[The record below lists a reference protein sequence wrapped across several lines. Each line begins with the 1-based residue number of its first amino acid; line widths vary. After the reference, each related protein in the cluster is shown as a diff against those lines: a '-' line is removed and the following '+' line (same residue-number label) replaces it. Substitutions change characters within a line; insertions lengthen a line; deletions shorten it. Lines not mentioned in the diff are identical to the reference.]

1 MMLSS
6 KASLRL
12 TLLASA
18 IFLAACQP
26 KADPKDSQDQ
36 QKSTVQEQKPV
47 ELTLKGETTPS
58 KVVLPDCDGKTC
70 PEFTVERLQ
79 SNFPFIDKIIDQ
91 QILSTLNQILEI
103 AEPDAK
109 GTQAE
114 QKAEASAVAGAEQK
128 NSFDAQVQRYA
139 NSFIDLDNELKAL
152 SSNHQINLLVK
163 PKILQAQGKVVTV
176 VLNSSSY
183 LGGAHGSA
191 AQHYYNF
198 DLKEQKQIKLEDLL
212 RSQQK
217 ATLEKLAHEAFK
229 TWVTDSKLADNVA
242 DYEQAWPFKLSNNFL
257 LGEQGLILQYGEYE
271 IGPYVVGLP
280 RLVIPYD
287 QLQDVLK
294 EEYLPQPKAKPASA
308 PVAKSA
314 G

>member
-1 MMLSS
+1 MLSS

-212 RSQQK
+212 RPQQK
-217 ATLEKLAHEAFK
+217 AALEKLAHEAFK

>member
-26 KADPKDSQDQ
+26 KANPKDSQEQ

-212 RSQQK
+212 RPQQK
-217 ATLEKLAHEAFK
+217 AALEKLAHEAFK

>member
-1 MMLSS
+1 MLSS

-26 KADPKDSQDQ
+26 KADPRDSQEQ

-47 ELTLKGETTPS
+47 ELTLKGETIPS
-58 KVVLPDCDGKTC
+58 NVVLPDCDGKTC

-109 GTQAE
+109 STQTE
-114 QKAEASAVAGAEQK
+114 QKSEASAVAGAEQK

-212 RSQQK
+212 RPQQK
-217 ATLEKLAHEAFK
+217 AALEKLAHEAFK

>member
-1 MMLSS
+1 MLSS

-26 KADPKDSQDQ
+26 KADPKDSQEQ

-212 RSQQK
+212 RPQQK
-217 ATLEKLAHEAFK
+217 AALEKLAHEAFK
-229 TWVTDSKLADNVA
+229 IWVMDSKLADNVA

>member
-1 MMLSS
+1 MLSS

-26 KADPKDSQDQ
+26 KADPKDSQEQ

-212 RSQQK
+212 RPQQK

-229 TWVTDSKLADNVA
+229 TWVMDSKLADNVA

>member
-1 MMLSS
+1 MLSS

-26 KADPKDSQDQ
+26 KADPKDSQEQ

-212 RSQQK
+212 RPQQK
-217 ATLEKLAHEAFK
+217 AALEKLAHEAFK

-280 RLVIPYD
+280 RLVIPYY

>member
-212 RSQQK
+212 RPQQK
-217 ATLEKLAHEAFK
+217 AALEKLAHEAFK

>member
-1 MMLSS
+1 MLSS

-26 KADPKDSQDQ
+26 KADPKDSQEQ

-109 GTQAE
+109 DTQAE

-212 RSQQK
+212 RPQQK

>member
-26 KADPKDSQDQ
+26 KTDPKDSQEQ

-212 RSQQK
+212 RPQQK
-217 ATLEKLAHEAFK
+217 AALEKLAHEAFK

>member
-1 MMLSS
+1 MLSS

-26 KADPKDSQDQ
+26 KADPKDSQEQ

-70 PEFTVERLQ
+70 PEFTIERLQ

-212 RSQQK
+212 RPQQK

>member
-1 MMLSS
+1 MLSS

-109 GTQAE
+109 STQAE

-212 RSQQK
+212 RPQQK
-217 ATLEKLAHEAFK
+217 AALEKLAHEAFK
-229 TWVTDSKLADNVA
+229 TWVMDSKLADNVA

>member
-26 KADPKDSQDQ
+26 KADPKDSQEQ

-212 RSQQK
+212 RPQQK

>member
-26 KADPKDSQDQ
+26 KADPKDSQEQ

-58 KVVLPDCDGKTC
+58 KVVLPGCDGKTC

-212 RSQQK
+212 RPQQK
-217 ATLEKLAHEAFK
+217 AALEKLTHEAFK
-229 TWVTDSKLADNVA
+229 TWVMDSKLADNVA

>member
-1 MMLSS
+1 MMLTS

-26 KADPKDSQDQ
+26 KADPKDSQEQ

-198 DLKEQKQIKLEDLL
+198 DLKEQKQIKLEDIL
-212 RSQQK
+212 RPQQK
-217 ATLEKLAHEAFK
+217 AALEKLAHEAFK

>member
-1 MMLSS
+1 
-6 KASLRL
+6 
-12 TLLASA
+12 
-18 IFLAACQP
+18 
-26 KADPKDSQDQ
+26 
-36 QKSTVQEQKPV
+36 
-47 ELTLKGETTPS
+47 
-58 KVVLPDCDGKTC
+58 
-70 PEFTVERLQ
+70 
-79 SNFPFIDKIIDQ
+79 
-91 QILSTLNQILEI
+91 
-103 AEPDAK
+103 
-109 GTQAE
+109 
-114 QKAEASAVAGAEQK
+114 
-128 NSFDAQVQRYA
+128 VQRYA

-198 DLKEQKQIKLEDLL
+198 DLKEQKQVKLEDLL
-212 RSQQK
+212 RPQQK

-294 EEYLPQPKAKPASA
+294 EEYLPHPKAKPASA

>member
-26 KADPKDSQDQ
+26 KADPKDSQEQ

-198 DLKEQKQIKLEDLL
+198 DLKEQKQIKLEDIL
-212 RSQQK
+212 RPQQK
-217 ATLEKLAHEAFK
+217 AALEKLAHEAFK

>member
-1 MMLSS
+1 MLSS

-26 KADPKDSQDQ
+26 KADPKDSQEQ

-47 ELTLKGETTPS
+47 ELTLNGETIPS

-109 GTQAE
+109 STQTE
-114 QKAEASAVAGAEQK
+114 QKSEASAVAGAEQK

-212 RSQQK
+212 RPQQK

>member
-1 MMLSS
+1 MLSS

-26 KADPKDSQDQ
+26 KADPKDSQEQ

-47 ELTLKGETTPS
+47 ELTLKGEITPS

-91 QILSTLNQILEI
+91 QILNTLNQILEI

-212 RSQQK
+212 RPQQK
-217 ATLEKLAHEAFK
+217 AALEKLAHEAFK

>member
-1 MMLSS
+1 MLSS

-114 QKAEASAVAGAEQK
+114 QKSEASAVAGAEQK

-176 VLNSSSY
+176 VLNRSSY

-212 RSQQK
+212 RPQQK
-217 ATLEKLAHEAFK
+217 AALEKLAHEAFK

>member
-1 MMLSS
+1 MLSS

>member
-26 KADPKDSQDQ
+26 KADPKDSQEQ

-109 GTQAE
+109 DTQAE

-212 RSQQK
+212 RPQQK

>member
-1 MMLSS
+1 M
-6 KASLRL
+6 
-12 TLLASA
+12 
-18 IFLAACQP
+18 
-26 KADPKDSQDQ
+26 
-36 QKSTVQEQKPV
+36 
-47 ELTLKGETTPS
+47 
-58 KVVLPDCDGKTC
+58 
-70 PEFTVERLQ
+70 
-79 SNFPFIDKIIDQ
+79 
-91 QILSTLNQILEI
+91 
-103 AEPDAK
+103 
-109 GTQAE
+109 
-114 QKAEASAVAGAEQK
+114 
-128 NSFDAQVQRYA
+128 QRYA

-212 RSQQK
+212 RPQQK

>member
-26 KADPKDSQDQ
+26 KADPKDSQEQ

-58 KVVLPDCDGKTC
+58 KVVLPGCDGKTC

-212 RSQQK
+212 RPQQK
-217 ATLEKLAHEAFK
+217 AALEKLTHEAFK
-229 TWVTDSKLADNVA
+229 TWVMDSKLADNVA

-294 EEYLPQPKAKPASA
+294 EEYLPQPKVKPASA

>member
-1 MMLSS
+1 MLSS

-26 KADPKDSQDQ
+26 KADPKDSQEQ

-109 GTQAE
+109 DTQAE
-114 QKAEASAVAGAEQK
+114 QKAEASAVAGTEQK

-212 RSQQK
+212 RPQQK
-217 ATLEKLAHEAFK
+217 AALEKLAHEAFK
-229 TWVTDSKLADNVA
+229 TWVMDSKLADNVA

>member
-26 KADPKDSQDQ
+26 KADPKDSQEQ

-109 GTQAE
+109 DTQAE

-212 RSQQK
+212 RPQQK
-217 ATLEKLAHEAFK
+217 AALEKLAHEAFK

>member
-26 KADPKDSQDQ
+26 KADPKDSQEQ

-47 ELTLKGETTPS
+47 ELTLKGETIPS

-103 AEPDAK
+103 AESDAK

-114 QKAEASAVAGAEQK
+114 QKAEASAIAGAEQK

-212 RSQQK
+212 RPQQK
-217 ATLEKLAHEAFK
+217 AALEKLAHEAFK